1 MQRFRIPLFV
11 MLFAAVPLVLAA
23 QGPESHPFM
32 GMGHQM
38 KVEHSL
44 NVLQE
49 KLNLS
54 EAQTSQVKDLIESRR
69 SRFESIREASKPK
82 FRQLMSLLSKPN
94 PDPTAVGEAAIA
106 LKQVHEKAATEQA
119 RLEKDF
125 LNILNDKQRQAVNDA
140 KAEAPTVMA
149 MHALGLITPER
160 KAEQRTELFGR

>member
-11 MLFAAVPLVLAA
+11 MLFAAVPLVLVA
-23 QGPESHPFM
+23 QGPESHPLM

-38 KVEHSL
+38 KIEHSL

-54 EAQTSQVKDLIESRR
+54 ESQTSQVKDLIESRR
-69 SRFESIREASKPK
+69 SRFESIRDESRPK
-82 FRQLMSLLSKPN
+82 FKQLMSLLSKPN

-106 LKQVHEKAATEQA
+106 LKQVHEKVAAEQA

-125 LNILNDKQRQAVNDA
+125 LNILNDQQRQAVNDA
-140 KAEAPTVMA
+140 KTEAPTVMA
-149 MHALGLITPER
+149 MHALGLIAPGHT
-160 KAEQRTELFGR
+160 AEQRTELFGR

>member
-1 MQRFRIPLFV
+1 MHRLGICLFS
-11 MLFAAVPLVLAA
+11 MLFAAVPIVAAA
-23 QGPESHPFM
+23 QAPESHPFM
-32 GMGHQM
+32 GMGQQM
-38 KVEHSL
+38 RTEHSL

-49 KLNLS
+49 RLNLS
-54 EAQTSQVKDLIESRR
+54 EAQTSQVKDLIQSRR
-69 SRFESIREASKPK
+69 SRFDSIREEARPK

-94 PDPTAVGEAAIA
+94 PDPYAVGEAAIA
-106 LKQVHEKAATEQA
+106 LKQVHEKATTEQA

-160 KAEQRTELFGR
+160 TPEQHTELFDR

>member
-11 MLFAAVPLVLAA
+11 MLFAAVPLILVA

-38 KVEHSL
+38 KIEHSL

-49 KLNLS
+49 RLNLS
-54 EAQTSQVKDLIESRR
+54 EAQSSQVKDLIESRR
-69 SRFESIREASKPK
+69 SRFESIREESRPK

-106 LKQVHEKAATEQA
+106 LKQVHEKAVTEQA

-149 MHALGLITPER
+149 MHSLGLIAPER
-160 KAEQRTELFGR
+160 MAEQRTELFER